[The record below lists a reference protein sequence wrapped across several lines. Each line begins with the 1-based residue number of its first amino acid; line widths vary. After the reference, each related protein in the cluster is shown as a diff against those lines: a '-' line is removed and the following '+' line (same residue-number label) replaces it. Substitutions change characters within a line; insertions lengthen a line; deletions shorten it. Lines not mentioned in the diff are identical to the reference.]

1 MTDLDEDL
9 PPGPP
14 PLMELARQLVTERT
28 RPRSH
33 LAKGYQKTEIPR
45 DICSTK
51 TLSRLESGRY
61 RGVNLGTVLKL
72 LRFYRTPP
80 EQADHIA
87 RLAEAS
93 KAHDW
98 CSHYAGVVEDRGW
111 FYQQC
116 EDSASYMLFH
126 SFSVLPS
133 LIQGRA
139 YYRMLRDTTRIAIE
153 GEFDWEEGED
163 FRMDRRERWIES
175 ERPAQILI
183 GEIALTINL
192 GPKKEAI
199 MTDLREIA
207 ALPFA
212 DVRVIPSEA
221 GRYELQTWTLNLL
234 EYDDG
239 EETVINVESPRGSG
253 FVPFDSSRGKF
264 FTGAAKLAS
273 GMSIALEDFL
283 Q

>member
-1 MTDLDEDL
+1 
-9 PPGPP
+9 
-14 PLMELARQLVTERT
+14 MELARQLVSERT
-28 RPRSH
+28 RPRQY
-33 LAKGYQKTEIPR
+33 LPQGYQKTEIPR

-51 TLSRLESGRY
+51 TLGRLESGRY

-72 LRFYRTPP
+72 LRFYQTPF
-80 EQADHIA
+80 ERFDHIA

-93 KAHDW
+93 KARDW
-98 CSHYAGVVEDRGW
+98 CSHYASVVEDRGW

-116 EDSASYMLFH
+116 EDSASYMMFH
-126 SFSVLPS
+126 SNSVLPS
-133 LIQGRA
+133 LIQGPA

-153 GEFDWEEGED
+153 GEFDWEEGQE
-163 FRMDRRERWIES
+163 FRMARRERWIES
-175 ERPAQILI
+175 ERPAQLLI
-183 GEIALTINL
+183 GEMALAIEL
-192 GPKKEAI
+192 GPEKDAI
-199 MTDLREIA
+199 LSDLREIA

-212 DVRVIPSEA
+212 DIWVIPFSA

-239 EETVINVESPRGSG
+239 EETVVNVESPRGSG
-253 FVPFDSSRGKF
+253 FVPVDSPRGRF

-273 GMSIALEDFL
+273 GMSIPLEDFL

>member
-1 MTDLDEDL
+1 
-9 PPGPP
+9 
-14 PLMELARQLVTERT
+14 MELARQLVTERT
-28 RPRSH
+28 RPRPR
-33 LAKGYQKTEIPR
+33 LPKGYQKTEIPR
-45 DICSTK
+45 DICSSK
-51 TLSRLESGRY
+51 TLGRLESGRY
-61 RGVNLGTVLKL
+61 RGINLGTVLKL
-72 LRFYRTPP
+72 LRFYQTPY

-98 CSHYAGVVEDRGW
+98 CSHYASVLEDRNW

-139 YYRMLRDTTRIAIE
+139 YYRMLRDTTRIAME
-153 GEFDWEEGED
+153 GQFDWEEGED

-192 GPKKEAI
+192 GPKKESI

>member
-1 MTDLDEDL
+1 L
-9 PPGPP
+9 P
-14 PLMELARQLVTERT
+14 
-28 RPRSH
+28 
-33 LAKGYQKTEIPR
+33 KGYQKTEIPR
-45 DICSTK
+45 DICSSK
-51 TLSRLESGRY
+51 TLGRLESGRY
-61 RGVNLGTVLKL
+61 RGINLGTVLKL
-72 LRFYRTPP
+72 LRFYQTPY

-93 KAHDW
+93 KTHDW

-126 SFSVLPS
+126 SYSVLPS

-153 GEFDWEEGED
+153 GEFDWEEGEE
-163 FRMDRRERWIES
+163 FRMARRERWIES
-175 ERPAQILI
+175 ERPAQVLM
-183 GEIALTINL
+183 GEAALRINL
-192 GPKKEAI
+192 GPTKDEILA
-199 MTDLREIA
+199 DLREVA
-207 ALPFA
+207 ALPFT
-212 DVRVIPSEA
+212 DVRVIPYDA
-221 GRYELQTWTLNLL
+221 GRYELQSWSLNLL

-239 EETVINVESPRGSG
+239 EETVINIESPRGSG
-253 FVPFDSSRGKF
+253 FVPVDSSRGKF
-264 FTGAAKLAS
+264 FIDAAKLAS

>member
-1 MTDLDEDL
+1 
-9 PPGPP
+9 
-14 PLMELARQLVTERT
+14 MELARQLVSERT
-28 RPRSH
+28 RPRQH
-33 LAKGYQKTEIPR
+33 LPKGYQKTDIPR

-72 LRFYRTPP
+72 LRFYQTPY
-80 EQADHIA
+80 EKADHIA

-98 CSHYAGVVEDRGW
+98 CAHYAAVLEDRDW

-126 SFSVLPS
+126 SFSAFPS

-153 GEFDWEEGED
+153 GEFDWEEGEE

-183 GEIALTINL
+183 GEAAFRIDL
-192 GPKKEAI
+192 GPTKDEILA
-199 MTDLREIA
+199 DLREVA
-207 ALPFA
+207 VLPFA
-212 DVRVIPSEA
+212 DVRVIPFRA
-221 GRYELQTWTLNLL
+221 GRYELQPWTLKLL

-239 EETVINVESPRGSG
+239 EEAVINVESPRGSG
-253 FVPFDSSRGKF
+253 FVPSDSLRGKF

-273 GMSIALEDFL
+273 GMSISSEDFL